1 MAESGK
7 QHLVTAVTEEKGTTC
22 WGCGLRLPLPTL
34 GPAFKC
40 GWCGVITNHNLNKTQ
55 NQCLLWRRLRDRC
68 FVSFLFSFMLFVISF
83 PIIFL
88 VSYTSGIV
96 HSVITTILALTTIST
111 FGLSAFQCAGAPPMI
126 LWGSYTLWGKVSLK
140 TIPSAI
146 TVPSPNLREHI
157 TAVPVGC
164 VYWIWIITVLL
175 DLNCGRGRVFGR
187 IAFIAV
193 ADITDAMRSLQIGN
207 CVGAANHRH
216 FIAFLISAI
225 FSTIYVTVMSAYT
238 SFLIWPPLRY
248 KPPEH
253 STIFSTGLVMLAS
266 REGLVALLSS
276 AMELPQLCYIYEGRT
291 YLSHLSS
298 REGDHVKEK
307 DCQNLLRFFGCRYSM
322 LRFLPTLRN
331 SRKRHKT

>member
-1 MAESGK
+1 MF
-7 QHLVTAVTEEKGTTC
+7 QHETVG
-22 WGCGLRLPLPTL
+22 G
-34 GPAFKC
+34 
-40 GWCGVITNHNLNKTQ
+40 GV
-55 NQCLLWRRLRDRC
+55 WAA
-68 FVSFLFSFMLFVISF
+68 F

-126 LWGSYTLWGKVSLK
+126 LWGSYTVVGKGELENYTFCHYCSK
-140 TIPSAI
+140 PK
-146 TVPSPNLREHI
+146 SPRAHHCRSCGMCI
-157 TAVPVGC
+157 
-164 VYWIWIITVLL
+164 L
-175 DLNCGRGRVFGR
+175 DMDHHYPF
-187 IAFIAV
+187 
-193 ADITDAMRSLQIGN
+193 IGN

>member
-1 MAESGK
+1 
-7 QHLVTAVTEEKGTTC
+7 
-22 WGCGLRLPLPTL
+22 
-34 GPAFKC
+34 
-40 GWCGVITNHNLNKTQ
+40 
-55 NQCLLWRRLRDRC
+55 
-68 FVSFLFSFMLFVISF
+68 MLFVISF

-126 LWGSYTLWGKVSLK
+126 LWGSYTVVGKGELENYTFCHYCSK
-140 TIPSAI
+140 PK
-146 TVPSPNLREHI
+146 SPRAHHCRSCGMCI
-157 TAVPVGC
+157 
-164 VYWIWIITVLL
+164 L
-175 DLNCGRGRVFGR
+175 DMDHHCPF
-187 IAFIAV
+187 
-193 ADITDAMRSLQIGN
+193 IGN

-276 AMELPQLCYIYEGRT
+276 AMELPVRGLVLIYLFIASISVEISLSVLLWQQLCYIYEGRT